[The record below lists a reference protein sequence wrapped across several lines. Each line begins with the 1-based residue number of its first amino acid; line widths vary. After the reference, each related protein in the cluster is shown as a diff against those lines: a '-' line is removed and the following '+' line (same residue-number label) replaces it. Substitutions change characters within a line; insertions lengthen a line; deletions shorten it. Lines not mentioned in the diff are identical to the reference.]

1 MKLIHGQE
9 TWDPFREMDDLGRR
23 VNRLFGL
30 TQWNDAGE
38 VLAVADWVPS
48 CNVSEDEKEYRV
60 RAELPEVK
68 KDDVHVTLEDGVLT
82 IEGERKEEKE
92 EKGVKFHRR
101 EFSYGKFVRRFAMP
115 DQADESKV
123 QARFHDGV
131 LDVIIAKS
139 KLNLPK
145 AKEIPVA

>member
-30 TQWNDAGE
+30 TKWNDVGE
-38 VLAVADWVPS
+38 ALAVADWVPS

-68 KDDVHVTLEDGVLT
+68 KDDVHVTLEDGVLS

-92 EKGVKFHRR
+92 EKGIKFHRR
-101 EFSYGKFVRRFAMP
+101 EFNYGKFVRRFSMP
-115 DQADESKV
+115 EQADESKV

-131 LDVIIAKS
+131 LDVTIAKS
-139 KLNLPK
+139 KVTLPK